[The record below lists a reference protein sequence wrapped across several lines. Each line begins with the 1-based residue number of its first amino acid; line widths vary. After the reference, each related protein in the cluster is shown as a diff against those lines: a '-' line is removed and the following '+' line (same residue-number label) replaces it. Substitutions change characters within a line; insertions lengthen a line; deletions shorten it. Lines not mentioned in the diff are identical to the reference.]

1 MKQESSKAE
10 SPPTKAPGPRLCTK
24 KKNAIDSK
32 PLDMKEIPIDA
43 ETSFETREG
52 RSLMELPVQAQLNQ

>member
-10 SPPTKAPGPRLCTK
+10 SPPTKATGPRLCTK

-32 PLDMKEIPIDA
+32 PLDMKEIP
-43 ETSFETREG
+43 E
-52 RSLMELPVQAQLNQ
+52 